1 MKSTVTKE
9 IVKFGNDASRRL
21 YRGATEAARKLET
34 RLGQGS
40 NLTELFSSEITELR
54 MRLKD
59 YCERLI
65 FADPVEYGKKAED
78 LLWRKVFYD
87 FFWRCKQNRRKL
99 LESEF
104 HRNAFRSHL
113 LAGIGFYHHLLLR
126 IQTEFHLDLEG
137 KVDVPLLWHL
147 KGVKKERWKKYQLSA
162 ADDENV
168 WTWAD
173 QASHRILIYLGD
185 LERYIAELDEPES
198 NHLAER
204 YYQQA
209 FCLNSQN
216 GTPHN
221 QLGSLY
227 SNRFDSAYH
236 YMRCL
241 ASRERFDGADNNL
254 VRLFEKNEE
263 VIKQLYSSDCVDKK
277 SLKCTR
283 FLSRFLK
290 LCQMFY
296 FKPSENY
303 NAQTYCQDILKEFG
317 ITRSSS
323 TYENDSETEDVDA
336 WLSEDIIFK
345 VVVMSLLCVW
355 KSQEKGPTY
364 ASVAISFSFAFFSY
378 VVQRVTRQ
386 LLLAI
391 LELKPTENL
400 QNGCIIENEK
410 NLSKQLTLSISKE
423 QLDDTSGENEIN
435 KDLLLK
441 KMSGKKANLKK
452 FSARRMRRLRRRRKL
467 SSTSQDDS
475 ELSEGEMSDLPESD
489 EESGLMNSD
498 ASCSSDSLSEHE
510 DEDENVIE
518 ENGLSNDGECDA
530 NLDNNLI
537 LTNGTSKSLIDS
549 DVKEIHEE
557 NEKNSSVDV
566 NGVLDDPTIAPE
578 KLIQNLR
585 KIKLLPCLKILTDWL
600 RINENILSAGAVT
613 SPYLLSCL
621 IELLNILLKIEDKLS
636 NGSVHFQRL
645 LKNDDTVIQDYP
657 LPEDTVLQSFPLLK
671 DIHAKLSFDVSTRR
685 KLSTSEQVYLRV
697 QCLLSFGKCVTKA
710 SESSVDFDIEK
721 KKYYFNLSNK
731 AKESDKEEL
740 SSGKAAN
747 RDAESQKHYLM
758 RSMAHLW
765 LKAEVDDLE
774 TFVEGQASRQ
784 LSPILVTDASVLCSN
799 LPAIKQLVN
808 TKKFIIVVPL
818 VVIANLD
825 QLKKES
831 IAAREAT
838 RWLES
843 ELCKGGRHVRAQNQ
857 VEKSSL
863 VPMKYPR
870 KKDKEAWDFYQ
881 VLECC
886 NYLVQQQT
894 NGKSGCHL
902 VTLLVASFHHLPDN
916 GIAIAQSIDVTIE
929 KIGSFLSKWRTSL
942 KKPG

>member
-99 LESEF
+99 LESEY

-126 IQTEFHLDLEG
+126 IQTEFHLNLEG

-162 ADDENV
+162 ASDENV
-168 WTWAD
+168 QTWAD

-241 ASRERFDGADNNL
+241 SSRERFEGADNNL

-263 VIKQLYSSDCVDKK
+263 VIKQLYSSDCVEKK

-317 ITRSSS
+317 ITRSAS
-323 TYENDSETEDVDA
+323 TYENDSETEDIDA

-386 LLLAI
+386 LSIAI
-391 LELKPTENL
+391 LDLKPTESL

-423 QLDDTSGENEIN
+423 QLDDTSEENEIN

-441 KMSGKKANLKK
+441 KMSGKKSSLKK
-452 FSARRMRRLRRRRKL
+452 FSARRLHRLRRRRKL

-475 ELSEGEMSDLPESD
+475 ELSDGEMSDLPESD
-489 EESGLMNSD
+489 EESGLLNSD
-498 ASCSSDSLSEHE
+498 VSCSSESD
-510 DEDENVIE
+510 DEDENIIE
-518 ENGLSNDGECDA
+518 ENGLSIDGELDA

-537 LTNGTSKSLIDS
+537 LTNGISKNLS
-549 DVKEIHEE
+549 DDNAKENHDESD
-557 NEKNSSVDV
+557 KNSSIDV
-566 NGVLDDPTIAPE
+566 NSVLGNPTIAPE
-578 KLIQNLR
+578 KFVHILR

-636 NGSVHFQRL
+636 NDRFQRL
-645 LKNDDTVIQDYP
+645 LKNDETVIQDYP
-657 LPEDTVLQSFPLLK
+657 LPEDTVLQSFPILK
-671 DIHAKLSFDVSTRR
+671 DIHSKLSFDVSKRR
-685 KLSTSEQVYLRV
+685 ALSTSEQVYLR
-697 QCLLSFGKCVTKA
+697 FKG
-710 SESSVDFDIEK
+710 I
-721 KKYYFNLSNK
+721 Y
-731 AKESDKEEL
+731 KEE
-740 SSGKAAN
+740 GKFGSVKTAN

-784 LSPILVTDASVLCSN
+784 LSPILVTDASVLCCN

-808 TKKFIIVVPL
+808 TKKFIVVVPL
-818 VVIANLD
+818 VGKPSGRTNFSETVIYWETWTTLYD
-825 QLKKES
+825 PLYIFIYVKS
-831 IAAREAT
+831 Y
-838 RWLES
+838 
-843 ELCKGGRHVRAQNQ
+843 ELALISNGRSFMLLLHSFLLHR
-857 VEKSSL
+857 
-863 VPMKYPR
+863 
-870 KKDKEAWDFYQ
+870 DFYQ

-894 NGKSGCHL
+894 NGKSNCHL
-902 VTLLVASFHHLPDN
+902 VTLLVGSFHHLPDN
-916 GIAIAQSIDVTIE
+916 AIAIAQSIDVTIE
-929 KIGSFLSKWRTSL
+929 KIGSFFAKWRTSL

>member
-99 LESEF
+99 LESEY

-126 IQTEFHLDLEG
+126 IQTEFHLNLEG

-162 ADDENV
+162 ASDENV
-168 WTWAD
+168 QTWAD

-241 ASRERFDGADNNL
+241 SSRERFEGADNNL

-263 VIKQLYSSDCVDKK
+263 VIKQLYSSDCVEKK

-317 ITRSSS
+317 ITRSAS
-323 TYENDSETEDVDA
+323 TYENDSETEDIDA

-386 LLLAI
+386 LSIAI
-391 LELKPTENL
+391 LDLKPTESL

-423 QLDDTSGENEIN
+423 QLDDTSEENEIN

-441 KMSGKKANLKK
+441 KMSGKKSSLKK
-452 FSARRMRRLRRRRKL
+452 FSARRLHRLRRRRKL

-475 ELSEGEMSDLPESD
+475 ELSDGEMSDLPESD
-489 EESGLMNSD
+489 EESGLLNSD
-498 ASCSSDSLSEHE
+498 VSCSSESD
-510 DEDENVIE
+510 DEDENIIE
-518 ENGLSNDGECDA
+518 ENGLSIDGELDA

-537 LTNGTSKSLIDS
+537 LTNGISKNLS
-549 DVKEIHEE
+549 DDNAKENHDESD
-557 NEKNSSVDV
+557 KNSSIDV
-566 NGVLDDPTIAPE
+566 NSVLGNPTIAPE
-578 KLIQNLR
+578 KFVHILR

-636 NGSVHFQRL
+636 NDRFQRL
-645 LKNDDTVIQDYP
+645 LKNDETVIQDYP
-657 LPEDTVLQSFPLLK
+657 LPEDTVLQSFPILK
-671 DIHAKLSFDVSTRR
+671 DIHSKLSFDVSKRR
-685 KLSTSEQVYLRV
+685 ALSTSEQVYLRV
-697 QCLLSFGKCVTKA
+697 QCLLSFGKCVIKA
-710 SESSVDFDIEK
+710 SESSVDFDSEK

-731 AKESDKEEL
+731 AKESNKEEM
-740 SSGKAAN
+740 SSVKTAN

-784 LSPILVTDASVLCSN
+784 LSPILVTDASVLCCN

-808 TKKFIIVVPL
+808 TKKFIVVVPL

-838 RWLES
+838 RWLEF

-894 NGKSGCHL
+894 NGKSNCHL
-902 VTLLVASFHHLPDN
+902 VTLLVGSFHHLPDN
-916 GIAIAQSIDVTIE
+916 AIAIAQSIDVTIE
-929 KIGSFLSKWRTSL
+929 KIGSFFAKWRTSL